1 MTTATSRDRIDSF
14 LETLATRDP
23 ESIGSFLA
31 DDIDWLLTGPIELF
45 PYCGQR
51 IGKEA
56 VVDAYRLIARTLN
69 ITELKRDHALIDGD
83 SVATL
88 ARIGARHES
97 GHEVS
102 LRVATFTR
110 FRDGMVFE
118 MCTIMDS
125 LGMVEQVLGRPLD
138 LSSEAAPALA
148 SVIEYVDV

>member
-1 MTTATSRDRIDSF
+1 MTTATSRDRIESF

-56 VVDAYRLIARTLN
+56 VVDAYRLIASTLN

-97 GHEVS
+97 GNEVS

-110 FRDGMVFE
+110 FRDGMVVE

-138 LSSEAAPALA
+138 LSSENAPALA